1 MTKPEKRRNTLC
13 ILSFQAKSGG
23 KYTVRMCAGGLFSVS
38 QDKKA
43 RLPVSQKHG
52 YMHEADA
59 GRADFIAAASSQL
72 SASDFLQ
79 TQLFS
84 HGRFMRENARFPPS
98 RTSDRYHWCG
108 NPHPF
113 EPSEEYHDNEQ
124 SLEGFHIRWI
134 FSRFRQLFRM
144 YFLCDR
150 SVMDGVLYC
159 ARKQEKNKS
168 AQEAKMKYE
177 KQRR

>member
-1 MTKPEKRRNTLC
+1 MYFELSGKVRRK
-13 ILSFQAKSGG
+13 IHRQD
-23 KYTVRMCAGGLFSVS
+23 VRGGLFSVS

-84 HGRFMRENARFPPS
+84 HGRFMRENARFPSS

-124 SLEGFHIRWI
+124 SLEGSHPGMLP
-134 FSRFRQLFRM
+134 S
-144 YFLCDR
+144 
-150 SVMDGVLYC
+150 S
-159 ARKQEKNKS
+159 
-168 AQEAKMKYE
+168 
-177 KQRR
+177 

>member
-1 MTKPEKRRNTLC
+1 MYFELSGKVRRKIHRQDVRGGGYSAFRKIKKPAFP
-13 ILSFQAKSGG
+13 SPKSMD
-23 KYTVRMCAGGLFSVS
+23 TCTRQTQGGLI
-38 QDKKA
+38 
-43 RLPVSQKHG
+43 
-52 YMHEADA
+52 
-59 GRADFIAAASSQL
+59 FIAAASSQL

-124 SLEGFHIRWI
+124 SLEGSHPGMLP
-134 FSRFRQLFRM
+134 S
-144 YFLCDR
+144 
-150 SVMDGVLYC
+150 S
-159 ARKQEKNKS
+159 
-168 AQEAKMKYE
+168 
-177 KQRR
+177 